1 MLLVSTP
8 SIQSRSPPCD
18 SAISQF
24 YPRHCVSPRFSES
37 SPFNSPVLTSPS
49 PLRQQPLFPSAVAS
63 LRDSGDSTQSPYA
76 PTPSNPLV
84 SKPQP
89 IAIDDKDGSIFLS
102 SGPSV
107 STTQPLLLTPVRPS
121 HRSMN
126 RSVLGPRSLDAVLSL
141 NTASFL
147 PDLDPGARTGLGT
160 KRKSTIHCTPL
171 RRHNLT
177 PLKLAPFTPDNGGN
191 PSFQFDRLAPLPT
204 PKTNDCTPKTK
215 AETEFYLR
223 RHTATLT
230 RLRISDCDASG
241 DDFDNSPSDSGCEID
256 EDEANTL
263 FLSNARMKHKVA
275 SLGLSA
281 GRALANKGK
290 TSKEV
295 AAVISPGGHV
305 TKRRARSRPVSPEL
319 KQYVRSPGRVSSH
332 IFKCCACSFT
342 MPDPIYCY
350 ATQAKK
356 LDLLPILS

>member
-24 YPRHCVSPRFSES
+24 YPRHCASPRFSES
-37 SPFNSPVLTSPS
+37 SPFDSPVLTSPS
-49 PLRQQPLFPSAVAS
+49 PFRQQPLFSSAATP
-63 LRDSGDSTQSPYA
+63 LRDSSGSTQSSYS
-76 PTPSNPLV
+76 PTPSNPLA

-89 IAIDDKDGSIFLS
+89 IAIDDKEGSIFLS

-107 STTQPLLLTPVRPS
+107 STKPLLLTPVGPS

-126 RSVLGPRSLDAVLSL
+126 RSAQSPRSLEANLSL
-141 NTASFL
+141 NAASFL
-147 PDLDPGARTGLGT
+147 PDPDPDTRTGLGT

-191 PSFQFDRLAPLPT
+191 PFFQFDRLAPLPT

-215 AETEFYLR
+215 AETELYLK

-241 DDFDNSPSDSGCEID
+241 DDFNNSASDSGCEID
-256 EDEANTL
+256 DDEANTL

-281 GRALANKGK
+281 GRALTNKSK
-290 TSKEV
+290 TNKEV

-305 TKRRARSRPVSPEL
+305 TKRRARSRPVSSEL
-319 KQYVRSPGRVSSH
+319 KQYGRSPGRVSSH
-332 IFKCCACSFT
+332 INFKCCACSF
-342 MPDPIYCY
+342 MVPDPV
-350 ATQAKK
+350 
-356 LDLLPILS
+356 

>member
-18 SAISQF
+18 SAVSQF
-24 YPRHCVSPRFSES
+24 YPRHCASPRFSES
-37 SPFNSPVLTSPS
+37 SPFDSPVLTTPS
-49 PLRQQPLFPSAVAS
+49 PLRQQSLFSSVVTPL
-63 LRDSGDSTQSPYA
+63 RDSTQSPYA
-76 PTPSNPLV
+76 PTPSNPLA

-89 IAIDDKDGSIFLS
+89 IAIDDKEGSIFLS

-107 STTQPLLLTPVRPS
+107 STTKPLLLTPVRPS
-121 HRSMN
+121 HCSMN
-126 RSVLGPRSLDAVLSL
+126 RSALSPRSPEANLSS

-147 PDLDPGARTGLGT
+147 PDPDPGARTGLGT

-177 PLKLAPFTPDNGGN
+177 PLKLVPLTPDNGEN
-191 PSFQFDRLAPLPT
+191 PSFQFNRLAPLPT

-215 AETEFYLR
+215 TETELYLK

-241 DDFDNSPSDSGCEID
+241 DGFNRSPSDSECEID

-281 GRALANKGK
+281 GRALTNKGK
-290 TSKEV
+290 TNKEV

-305 TKRRARSRPVSPEL
+305 TKRRARSRPVSSEL
-319 KQYVRSPGRVSSH
+319 KHYVRSPGRVSSYNSNVL
-332 IFKCCACSFT
+332 CAHS
-342 MPDPIYCY
+342 
-350 ATQAKK
+350 
-356 LDLLPILS
+356 